1 MFLSS
6 QSPADVILQ
15 DACLLVRPSHVSLSA
30 SSSLYFQ
37 CLRLHF
43 YANTHLKPRKFSIT
57 CDTVHRGHHPTMISQ
72 TLEGRY
78 VDKEKLVKLLKALF
92 GVGNFSIKVRGSYC
106 LARELPVPNSNRPIS
121 RQDVDDSFK
130 LSAPRKLTQV
140 RYKAKLRQM
149 SRRVWELLTVDLFQK
164 NEQAQS
170 KPD

>member
-1 MFLSS
+1 MYS

-15 DACLLVRPSHVSLSA
+15 DACLLVRLSHVSLSA

-57 CDTVHRGHHPTMISQ
+57 CDIVYRGHHPTMISQ

-92 GVGNFSIKVRGSYC
+92 GVGNFSIKVRGSWSLRGNFQCPILTDLFHGRTWMTASNFQC
-106 LARELPVPNSNRPIS
+106 LGSLPTYVIKPNSDKS
-121 RQDVDDSFK
+121 QGEYGS
-130 LSAPRKLTQV
+130 
-140 RYKAKLRQM
+140 Y
-149 SRRVWELLTVDLFQK
+149 
-164 NEQAQS
+164 
-170 KPD
+170 